1 MDSQSP
7 CVYGERLDEKGDFNT
22 LKRSK
27 SAPEFEKKFIKLL
40 NNSAFDK
47 TMENLRKHLQLA
59 SQPT

>member
-1 MDSQSP
+1 M
-7 CVYGERLDEKGDFNT
+7 DEKGDFNT